1 MLTWLK
7 DNAPVIG
14 ALAAAL
20 LVLVAIL
27 QLLVAGPINRGF
39 DDLRSEMSSRFEA
52 VDRRFEAV
60 DKRFD
65 DLRSEMRGRLSDLR
79 SDMNIRF
86 GDLRSDMNRGFEAV
100 DQRFE
105 AVDQRFEAV
114 DQRLDAM
121 DQRLGRLETGVSG
134 LRTLSDRVSR
144 NEGQIDLLREQLRTV
159 DAPTP

>member
-7 DNAPVIG
+7 DNGPVIG
-14 ALAAAL
+14 ALAGAL

-52 VDRRFEAV
+52 VDQRFEAV
-60 DKRFD
+60 DRRFD

-79 SDMNIRF
+79 SE
-86 GDLRSDMNRGFEAV
+86 MNRGFDDLRSEMKS
-100 DQRFE
+100 RFE
-105 AVDQRFEAV
+105 AVDQRFEDVA
-114 DQRLDAM
+114 QRLDAV
-121 DQRLGRLETGVSG
+121 DERLGRLETGVSA

-144 NEGQIDLLREQLRTV
+144 NEGQIELLREQLRTV

>member
-1 MLTWLK
+1 MPTWLK

-39 DDLRSEMSSRFEA
+39 DDLRSEM
-52 VDRRFEAV
+52 
-60 DKRFD
+60 
-65 DLRSEMRGRLSDLR
+65 
-79 SDMNIRF
+79 N
-86 GDLRSDMNRGFEAV
+86 
-100 DQRFE
+100 
-105 AVDQRFEAV
+105 
-114 DQRLDAM
+114 QRLDAV
-121 DQRLGRLETGVSG
+121 DERLGRLDTGVSA

-144 NEGQIDLLREQLRTV
+144 NEGQIDFLRDQLQTV

>member
-7 DNAPVIG
+7 DNAAVIG

-20 LVLVAIL
+20 LVLAAIL

-39 DDLRSEMSSRFEA
+39 DDLRSEMGSRFEA
-52 VDRRFEAV
+52 VDRRFDDLRSDMNSRFEAV

-65 DLRSEMRGRLSDLR
+65 DLRSEMSGRFD
-79 SDMNIRF
+79 
-86 GDLRSDMNRGFEAV
+86 AV

-105 AVDQRFEAV
+105 AVG
-114 DQRLDAM
+114 QRLDAV
-121 DQRLGRLETGVSG
+121 DERLGRLETGVSG

-144 NEGQIDLLREQLRTV
+144 NEGQIELLREQLRTV

>member
-27 QLLVAGPINRGF
+27 QMLVAGPINRGF
-39 DDLRSEMSSRFEA
+39 DDLRSDMSSRFEA
-52 VDRRFEAV
+52 VD
-60 DKRFD
+60 KRFN
-65 DLRSEMRGRLSDLR
+65 DLR
-79 SDMNIRF
+79 SDMN
-86 GDLRSDMNRGFEAV
+86 S
-100 DQRFE
+100 RFE
-105 AVDQRFEAV
+105 AVDQRFSELRSDMNSRFDVV
-114 DQRLDAM
+114 DERFNDLRSEMNQRLDGM
-121 DQRLGRLETGVSG
+121 DQRLGRLETNVSA

-144 NEGQIDLLREQLRTV
+144 NEGQIDFLRDQLQTV

>member
-7 DNAPVIG
+7 DNGPVIG
-14 ALAAAL
+14 ALAGAL

-39 DDLRSEMSSRFEA
+39 ADLRSEMNSRFEA
-52 VDRRFEAV
+52 VDHRFN
-60 DKRFD
+60 
-65 DLRSEMRGRLSDLR
+65 DLRSEMRGRFSDLR
-79 SDMNIRF
+79 SEMNTRF
-86 GDLRSDMNRGFEAV
+86 D
-100 DQRFE
+100 

-121 DQRLGRLETGVSG
+121 DQRLGRLETGVSE

-144 NEGQIDLLREQLRTV
+144 NEGQIELLREQLRTV

>member
-7 DNAPVIG
+7 DNGPVIG
-14 ALAAAL
+14 ALAGAL

-27 QLLVAGPINRGF
+27 QLLVAGPINRSF

-52 VDRRFEAV
+52 VDRRF
-60 DKRFD
+60 D

-79 SDMNIRF
+79 SE
-86 GDLRSDMNRGFEAV
+86 MNRGFDDLRSEMNS
-100 DQRFE
+100 RFE
-105 AVDQRFEAV
+105 AVDQRFEDVA
-114 DQRLDAM
+114 QRLDAV
-121 DQRLGRLETGVSG
+121 DERLGRLETGVLE

-144 NEGQIDLLREQLRTV
+144 NEGQIELLREQLRTV